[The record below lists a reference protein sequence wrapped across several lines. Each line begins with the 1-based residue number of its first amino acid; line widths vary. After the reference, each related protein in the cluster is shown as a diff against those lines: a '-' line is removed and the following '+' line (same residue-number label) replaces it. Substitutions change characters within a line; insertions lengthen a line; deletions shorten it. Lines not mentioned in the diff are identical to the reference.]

1 MLSDNQ
7 TTFTPQK
14 IEKERPNDVISSVV
28 RAFKIM
34 ELLSECPNGLLPK
47 EVAYKLDINI
57 STCYHQLNTML
68 ATGYVTRDAETSR
81 FNLTPKIQYQKPSS
95 AVHSPAEIVGFLNP
109 HLNSLQQS
117 SEESAYLSLWNGH
130 DIYIA
135 DMVLDAE
142 NVLVDQLYVGFN
154 SGNHS
159 MALGKVILSN
169 LEQQTMEDYIERNPL
184 VRYTQKTITN
194 PKCFVQ
200 HLDMI
205 STTGY
210 GTDQEESFDGVFC
223 FGMPVY
229 GVENRIIG
237 SMGITTTQ
245 SRFRQQDDLY
255 LEMLAQ
261 VSNAASLTLATVDC
275 IAVAA

>member
-1 MLSDNQ
+1 MLPDNQ
-7 TTFTPQK
+7 TTFTSQK
-14 IEKERPNDVISSVV
+14 IDKQRPNDVISSVV
-28 RAFKIM
+28 RAFSIM
-34 ELLSECPNGLLPK
+34 ELLSEYPSGLLPK
-47 EVAYKLDINI
+47 EVAYKLNINI

-68 ATGYVTRDAETSR
+68 ATGYVSRNVETSR
-81 FNLTPKIQYQKPSS
+81 FYLTPKIQYQKSFP
-95 AVHSPAEIVGFLNP
+95 AFHSPADVVGFLNP

-135 DMVLDAE
+135 DMVLHAG

-169 LEQQTMEDYIERNPL
+169 LAQATMEDYIDRNPL
-184 VRYTQKTITN
+184 VPYTNKTITN
-194 PKCFVQ
+194 PRCFAE
-200 HLDMI
+200 HLDMV
-205 STTGY
+205 STAGY
-210 GTDQEESFDGVFC
+210 STDQEESFEGVFC

-245 SRFRQQDDLY
+245 SKFRQQDDLY

>member
-1 MLSDNQ
+1 MLPENQ
-7 TTFTPQK
+7 TTFTSQK
-14 IEKERPNDVISSVV
+14 TEKQRPNDVISSVV
-28 RAFKIM
+28 RAFSIM
-34 ELLSECPNGLLPK
+34 ELLSESPNGLLPK

-68 ATGYVTRDAETSR
+68 ATGYVSRNSETSR
-81 FNLTPKIQYQKPSS
+81 FYLTPKIQYQKPCS
-95 AVHSPAEIVGFLNP
+95 AFYSPADVVGFLNP
-109 HLNSLQQS
+109 HLSSLQQI

-135 DMVLDAE
+135 DMVLHAE
-142 NVLVDQLYVGFN
+142 NVLVDQLYVGFS

-159 MALGKVILSN
+159 TALGKVILSY
-169 LEQQTMEDYIERNPL
+169 LEQETMEDYIERNPL
-184 VRYTQKTITN
+184 IPYTKKTITN
-194 PKCFVQ
+194 PKYFVE
-200 HLDMI
+200 HLDVI
-205 STTGY
+205 STAGY
-210 GTDQEESFDGVFC
+210 GTDQEESFEGVFC

-229 GVENRIIG
+229 GAENRIIG

-245 SRFRQQDDLY
+245 SKFRQQDDLY